1 MINMAVISLKDIIK
15 YLVKITII
23 IAIVVGLTRYFLS
36 IKNNVEN
43 PNNSGE
49 VSKATSESSGK
60 ESSSEVTTEKS
71 NGEATTGE
79 DNNGSNK
86 TEEANESN
94 KNNLNSWQNFLSCL
108 DISIPAM
115 AQVNSKENNSAPKE
129 NKTIEDILSVNLG
142 VIDNLK
148 SSSDSKQMAEKN
160 VDNENSTNNDGNNEG
175 DENKDNDS
183 NSLENIEHA
192 ETGLKTE
199 VLESN
204 VSPRYSQE
212 YYGVKIRNETDY
224 KLTNEV
230 LDPTSLEINTNNII
244 IYQTHSCESYTA
256 SEKYQYKQT
265 GNFRTT
271 DKNFSVIR
279 VGRELTNQLKSYGYN
294 VIHDENYHDYPS
306 YTGSY
311 TSSLN
316 TVTKLLEE
324 NKDTD
329 IVIDVHRDA
338 VGDNTYA
345 PTVKIGDEYA
355 AQIMFVVGGN
365 GSSIPHPEWQ
375 QNLKFAIKVQEKAEE
390 LYPGLFRP
398 IILRESGYNQQVSK
412 AASLIEVGA
421 TGNTLDQCLVSM
433 KYLAKVLDEVL
444 GN

>member
-23 IAIVVGLTRYFLS
+23 ITIVVGLTRYFLS
-36 IKNNVEN
+36 VKNNKEN
-43 PNNSGE
+43 NNSIEKSSEAE
-49 VSKATSESSGK
+49 VISENNSKDINK
-60 ESSSEVTTEKS
+60 SSSEVKRENQSESKGT
-71 NGEATTGE
+71 NE
-79 DNNGSNK
+79 DQNENNKQLGL
-86 TEEANESN
+86 E
-94 KNNLNSWQNFLSCL
+94 NNWQNFLSCL
-108 DISIPAM
+108 DISIPAIS
-115 AQVNSKENNSAPKE
+115 QINNKENSSSPKE

-142 VIDNLK
+142 VIDNLN
-148 SSSDSKQMAEKN
+148 SDKNNKQMAEKDAEDENTNN
-160 VDNENSTNNDGNNEG
+160 VGNNVENSNEINN
-175 DENKDNDS
+175 KPS
-183 NSLENIEHA
+183 ENIEHA

-199 VLESN
+199 VLKSN

-230 LDPTSLEINTNNII
+230 LDPSKLEINKDNII

-279 VGRELTNQLKSYGYN
+279 VGRELTEQLKSYGYN
-294 VIHDENYHDYPS
+294 IIHDENYHDYPS

-324 NKDTD
+324 NKNTD

-338 VGDNTYA
+338 VGDNKYA

-365 GSSIPHPEWQ
+365 GSSIPHPKWQ
-375 QNLKFAIKVQEKAEE
+375 QNLKFAIKVQQKANEM
-390 LYPGLFRP
+390 YPGLFKP

-421 TGNTLDQCLVSM
+421 TGNTLDQCLISM

-444 GN
+444 SN

>member
-23 IAIVVGLTRYFLS
+23 ITIVVGLTRYFLS
-36 IKNNVEN
+36 VKNNKE
-43 PNNSGE
+43 NNSSIEKSSEAE
-49 VSKATSESSGK
+49 VISENNSKDINK
-60 ESSSEVTTEKS
+60 SSSEVKRENQSESKGT
-71 NGEATTGE
+71 NE
-79 DNNGSNK
+79 DNK
-86 TEEANESN
+86 QLKLE
-94 KNNLNSWQNFLSCL
+94 NSWQNFLSCL
-108 DISIPAM
+108 DISIPAIS
-115 AQVNSKENNSAPKE
+115 QINNKENSSSPKE

-142 VIDNLK
+142 VIDNLN
-148 SSSDSKQMAEKN
+148 SDKNNKQMAEKDAEDENTNN
-160 VDNENSTNNDGNNEG
+160 VGNNGENSNEINN
-175 DENKDNDS
+175 KPS
-183 NSLENIEHA
+183 ENIEHA

-230 LDPTSLEINTNNII
+230 LDPSKLEINKDNII

-279 VGRELTNQLKSYGYN
+279 VGRELTEQLKSYGYN
-294 VIHDENYHDYPS
+294 IIHDENYHDYPS

-324 NKDTD
+324 NKNTD

-338 VGDNTYA
+338 VGDNKYA

-365 GSSIPHPEWQ
+365 GSSIPHPKWQ
-375 QNLKFAIKVQEKAEE
+375 QNLKFAIKVQQKANEM
-390 LYPGLFRP
+390 YPGLFKP

-421 TGNTLDQCLVSM
+421 TGNTLDQCLISM

-444 GN
+444 EN

>member
-60 ESSSEVTTEKS
+60 ESGSEVTTEKS

-160 VDNENSTNNDGNNEG
+160 VDNENSTNNDGNNEA
-175 DENKDNDS
+175 DENKDDDS

-199 VLESN
+199 VLDSN

-375 QNLKFAIKVQEKAEE
+375 QNLKFAIKVQQKANE

>member
-60 ESSSEVTTEKS
+60 ESGSEVTAEKS

-160 VDNENSTNNDGNNEG
+160 VNNENGTDNEGNNEG

-192 ETGLKTE
+192 EIGLKTE

-230 LDPTSLEINTNNII
+230 LDPTSLEINTNNIM

-375 QNLKFAIKVQEKAEE
+375 QNLKFAIKVQQKANE

>member
-23 IAIVVGLTRYFLS
+23 ITIVVGLTRYFLS
-36 IKNNVEN
+36 VKNNKE
-43 PNNSGE
+43 NNSSIEKSSEAE
-49 VSKATSESSGK
+49 VISENNCK
-60 ESSSEVTTEKS
+60 DINKSSSEVKRENQSESKGTNEDR
-71 NGEATTGE
+71 NE
-79 DNNGSNK
+79 DNK
-86 TEEANESN
+86 QLKLE
-94 KNNLNSWQNFLSCL
+94 NSWQNFLSCL
-108 DISIPAM
+108 DISIPAIS
-115 AQVNSKENNSAPKE
+115 QINNKENSSSPKE

-142 VIDNLK
+142 VIDNLN
-148 SSSDSKQMAEKN
+148 SDKNNKQMAEKDAEDVNTNN
-160 VDNENSTNNDGNNEG
+160 VGNNGENSNEINN
-175 DENKDNDS
+175 KLS
-183 NSLENIEHA
+183 ENIEHA

-230 LDPTSLEINTNNII
+230 LDPSKLEINKDNII

-279 VGRELTNQLKSYGYN
+279 VGRELTEQLKSYGYN
-294 VIHDENYHDYPS
+294 IIHDENYHDYPS

-324 NKDTD
+324 NKNTD

-338 VGDNTYA
+338 VGDNKYA

-365 GSSIPHPEWQ
+365 GSSIPHPKWQ
-375 QNLKFAIKVQEKAEE
+375 QNLKFAIKVQQKANEM
-390 LYPGLFRP
+390 YPGLFKP

-421 TGNTLDQCLVSM
+421 TGNTLDQCLISM

-444 GN
+444 SN

>member
-60 ESSSEVTTEKS
+60 ESGSEVTTEKS

-160 VDNENSTNNDGNNEG
+160 VDNENSTNNDGNNEA
-175 DENKDNDS
+175 DENKDDDS

-192 ETGLKTE
+192 EIGLKTE

-329 IVIDVHRDA
+329 IVVDVHRDA

-375 QNLKFAIKVQEKAEE
+375 QNLKFAIKVQQKANE